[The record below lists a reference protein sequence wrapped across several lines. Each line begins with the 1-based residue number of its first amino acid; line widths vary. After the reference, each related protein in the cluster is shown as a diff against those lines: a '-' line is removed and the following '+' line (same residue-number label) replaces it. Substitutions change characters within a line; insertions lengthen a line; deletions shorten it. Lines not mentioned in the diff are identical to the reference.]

1 MDRHRSHT
9 RRRRFEGLRVTAGLV
24 ACVVAGLLAAPVA
37 TARAAT
43 PDPRS
48 ATVVGALDRAEA
60 RAVRDGEVPVIVRLD
75 PDAAR
80 PTVHD
85 AQAAIIAAVG
95 PDATVEHRYTT
106 IPAVALTVDAT
117 EIDRLRS
124 VPGLDGV
131 AIDRAASVDLA
142 SSVPSIGGDRART
155 AGATGRGQTIAI
167 LDTGVDASHPMLA
180 GRVVGEACFSRGG
193 NCPNG
198 STVQYGAGS
207 GAPCTFASACMHGT
221 HVAGIAAGDD
231 GTTVGVAPDADLLA
245 IQVASLYGGG
255 LVSWTSDQLA
265 GLDWIYAQ
273 RTSFD
278 IAAVNISL
286 GYSRFTDRATCDTE
300 GSSSGYSAAVSRLR
314 SNGTAVVA
322 ATANDGSGTGIA
334 FPSCLTGV
342 YGIGSTNDAGAVS
355 SFSNRN
361 ALMSYWA
368 PGESIVSSVPGGGTA
383 SASGTSM
390 ATPHA
395 AGAFAVLAAARSGA
409 TLDSL
414 AARLAATGTAVT
426 GDGYSKPR
434 IELWRALG
442 IDAFA
447 QALPVAPDI
456 AAPLAATTSDATRE
470 TGEPTHAGV
479 TSSGSLWWSFDAP
492 TAGSLSLSTQGSG
505 IRTVL
510 AVYTGSAV
518 GTLTPVASSADTGTG
533 GSSAVAVSAVAGTHY
548 SVAVAG
554 RGTAAGAIRLAVRW
568 APLGGYHPVT
578 PARVLDT
585 RTSGGPIGAG
595 ATRSLGVLGLGGV
608 PATGVRAVAMNVTVT
623 DGSAP
628 SVLTVWPSGQARPV
642 ASNLN
647 WMPGDTRPN
656 LVVSATGVLGAVDLY
671 NLAGSVQVVADVI
684 GWYDDGS
691 VVGGADF
698 HPLTPTRVLDTRD
711 GTGSAAAPFGPGE
724 SRILPVAGRGGVPAS
739 GATAAVLN
747 VTVTDPT
754 DSSFLTIWPSD
765 VARPLAS
772 SLNWPVGATRP
783 NLVVAPLAGDGSLAV
798 YNLTGRVQ
806 VIADVVGWYGGTDGS
821 HYVAQSPVRVL
832 DTRPSGLPLAQG
844 ESRTL
849 TVAGIGGVP
858 TWANAVVLNLT
869 GTEPTA
875 PTFVTAWPAGVPRPL
890 ASSLNLGAGETV
902 PNLVVVP
909 LGTGGAISLFN
920 NLGRVHLVA
929 DVVGWYG

>member
-1 MDRHRSHT
+1 MDRGREQA
-9 RRRRFEGLRVTAGLV
+9 RRWRQNVGRAAAGVV
-24 ACVVAGLLAAPVA
+24 ACLVLVPVSAAHASGAALPSAVTRGIDRA
-37 TARAAT
+37 QARA
-43 PDPRS
+43 D
-48 ATVVGALDRAEA
+48 
-60 RAVRDGEVPVIVRLD
+60 RDGEVPVIVRMD

-85 AQAAIIAAVG
+85 AQAAVIDALAGTDAV
-95 PDATVEHRYTT
+95 VERRYGS
-106 IPAVALTVDAT
+106 IPALALTLDADAV
-117 EIDRLRS
+117 DRLRD

-131 AIDRAASVDLA
+131 ALDRAASVDLA
-142 SSVPSIGGDRART
+142 SSVPSLGGDRARN
-155 AGATGRGQTIAI
+155 AGASGRGQTVAI
-167 LDTGVDASHPMLA
+167 LDTGVDANHPMLA

-198 STVQYGAGS
+198 ATVQYGAGS
-207 GAPCTFASACMHGT
+207 GAPCTFSSSCMHGT

-231 GTTVGVAPDADLLA
+231 GSTFGVAPEADLLA
-245 IQVASLYGGG
+245 IQVASQYSGS

-273 RTSFD
+273 RGSFD
-278 IAAVNISL
+278 IASVNISL

-300 GSSSGYSAAVSRLR
+300 GSTSGYSAAVNRLR

-322 ATANDGSGTGIA
+322 ATANDGSSTGIA

-342 YGIGSTNDAGAVS
+342 YGVGSTNDAGAVS

-361 ALMSYWA
+361 SLMSFWA
-368 PGESIVSSVPGGGTA
+368 PGESILSSVPGGGMG

-395 AGAFAVLAAARSGA
+395 AGAFAVMAAARPSA
-409 TLDSL
+409 TVDEI
-414 AARLAATGTAVT
+414 AGRLASTGTAVT
-426 GDGYSKPR
+426 GDGYGKPR
-434 IELWRALG
+434 IQVWRALG
-442 IDAFA
+442 LDGFA
-447 QALPVAPDI
+447 RALPIAPDVVAPLS
-456 AAPLAATTSDATRE
+456 ASTTDATRE
-470 TGEPTHAGV
+470 TGEPLHAGV
-479 TSSGSLWWSFDAP
+479 TSSGSLWWTFDAA
-492 TAGSLSLSTQGSG
+492 TAGSLALSTEGSG

-510 AVYTGSAV
+510 AVYTGTAV
-518 GTLTPVASSADTGTG
+518 GALAPVVASADTGTG
-533 GSSAVAVSAVAGTHY
+533 GSSMVVLSAVAGTRY

-554 RGTAAGAIRLAVRW
+554 RGTAAGAVRLSARW

-585 RTSGGPIGAG
+585 RTAGGPIGAG
-595 ATRSLGVLGLGGV
+595 STRSLGVLGQGGV
-608 PATGVRAVAMNVTVT
+608 PGSGVRAVAMNVTVT
-623 DGSAP
+623 GGTAP
-628 SVLTVWPSGQARPV
+628 SVLTVWPTGQSRPV

-647 WMPGDTRPN
+647 WVPGDTRPN
-656 LVVSATGVLGAVDLY
+656 LVVSVTGVLGAVNLY
-671 NLAGSVQVVADVI
+671 NMAGSVQVVADVI

-698 HPLTPTRVLDTRD
+698 HPLTPSRILDTRI

-724 SRILPVAGRGGVPAS
+724 SRILPVANHGGVPAS

-772 SLNWPVGATRP
+772 SLNWPAGATRP
-783 NLVVAPLAGDGSLAV
+783 NLVVAPLAADGSLAV
-798 YNLTGRVQ
+798 YNLSGRVQ
-806 VIADVVGWYGGTDGS
+806 VIADVVGWYGGNDGA
-821 HYVAQSPVRVL
+821 HFVAQSPVRVL
-832 DTRPSGLPLAQG
+832 DTRPSGLPLGQG
-844 ESRTL
+844 EVRTL
-849 TVAGIGGVP
+849 TVGGVGGVP

-875 PTFVTAWPAGVPRPL
+875 GSFVTAWPAGVTRPV

-909 LGTGGAISLFN
+909 LGAGGAISLFN
-920 NLGRVHLVA
+920 NLGQVHLVA

>member
-1 MDRHRSHT
+1 MDRDRLHI
-9 RRRRFEGLRVTAGLV
+9 RRGRYEGLRVTAGLV
-24 ACVVAGLLAAPVA
+24 ACVVATLLAAPVTSA
-37 TARAAT
+37 QAAA
-43 PDPRS
+43 DPQS
-48 ATVVGALDRAEA
+48 GAVASALDRAA
-60 RAVRDGEVPVIVRLD
+60 TRAERDGEVPVIVRLD
-75 PDAAR
+75 PDATR

-85 AQAAIIAAVG
+85 AQAAIIDAVG
-95 PDATVEHRYTT
+95 PSATVEHRYAS
-106 IPAVALTVDAT
+106 IPAVALTADAVA
-117 EIDRLRS
+117 IDRLRR
-124 VPGLDGV
+124 VPGIDGV
-131 AIDRAASVDLA
+131 AIDRPAAVDLA
-142 SSVPSIGGDRART
+142 SSVPSVGGDRTRN
-155 AGATGRGQTIAI
+155 AGAAGRGQTIAI
-167 LDTGVDASHPMLA
+167 LDTGVDAAHPMLA

-198 STVQYGAGS
+198 ATVQYGSGS
-207 GAPCTFASACMHGT
+207 GAPCTFASACLHGT
-221 HVAGIAAGDD
+221 HVAGIAAGDG
-231 GTTVGVAPDADLLA
+231 GTSFGVAPDADLLA
-245 IQVASLYGGG
+245 IQVASLYNGS

-286 GYSRFTDRATCDTE
+286 GYSRFSDRPTCDTE
-300 GSSSGYSAAVSRLR
+300 GASSGYSAAVNRLR

-322 ATANDGSGTGIA
+322 ATANDGSTTGIA
-334 FPSCLTGV
+334 FPACLTGV
-342 YGIGSTNDAGAVS
+342 YGIGSTNDGGAVS

-361 ALMSYWA
+361 ALMAYWA
-368 PGESIVSSVPGGGTA
+368 PGEAIVSSVPGGGTA

-395 AGAFAVLAAARSGA
+395 AGAFAVLSAARPGA
-409 TLDSL
+409 TLDEL
-414 AARLAATGTAVT
+414 ASRFTASGTAVT
-426 GDGYSKPR
+426 GDSYGKPR
-434 IELWRALG
+434 IEVWRALG
-442 IDAFA
+442 IDTFSR
-447 QALPVAPDI
+447 ALPIAPDI
-456 AAPLAATTSDATRE
+456 VAPLAANTADATRE
-470 TGEPTHAGV
+470 TGEPVHAGV

-492 TAGSLSLSTQGSG
+492 TAGSLSLSTEGSG

-510 AVYTGSAV
+510 AAYTGSTV
-518 GTLTPVASSADTGTG
+518 GSLTSVAASSDTGPG
-533 GSSAVAVSAVAGTHY
+533 GSSSIAISTVAGTRY

-554 RGTAAGAIRLAVRW
+554 RGTATGSIRLAARW

-608 PATGVRAVAMNVTVT
+608 PASGVRAVAMNVTVT
-623 DGSAP
+623 GGTAP
-628 SVLTVWPSGQARPV
+628 SVLTVWPTGQARPV

-647 WMPGDTRPN
+647 WVPGDTRPN

-691 VVGGADF
+691 VVGGADL
-698 HPLTPTRVLDTRD
+698 HPLTPSRILDTRD
-711 GTGSAAAPFGPGE
+711 GTGSATSPFGPGE
-724 SRILPVAGRGGVPAS
+724 SRILEVAGRGGVPAS

-772 SLNWPVGATRP
+772 SLNWPAGATRP
-783 NLVVAPLAGDGSLAV
+783 NLVVAPLAADGSLAL
-798 YNLTGRVQ
+798 YNLTGQVE

-821 HYVAQSPVRVL
+821 HFVAQSPVRIL
-832 DTRPSGLPLAQG
+832 DTRPSGFPLAQG

-849 TVAGIGGVP
+849 TVAGSGGVP

-875 PTFVTAWPAGVPRPL
+875 ATFVTAWPAGVPRPL

-909 LGTGGAISLFN
+909 LGTGGAISLYN